1 MILEGFPFFISSL
14 VKVPGNPLEPCTPIG
29 VSFSSSANDS
39 FLMLGRCCVSIEL
52 SPLPAIG
59 FATELLPTRDGFKF
73 TLTTLLSTLLS
84 DAEQMFGPRDM
95 SYTPVGI
102 EFYGD
107 RPQVWYPG
115 TNKHISIILT
125 DSARE
130 DPAQAIFQL
139 AHEVTH
145 LLSPT
150 GGSNA
155 PVIEEGLSALFQQRA
170 NEVYKLNLH
179 LVAVPYI
186 KATQLA
192 NMLLKGQPNIIK
204 QLRRV
209 EPSFHKWTP
218 RFLVSEAGIS
228 YELAEKLCEP
238 FIDFEAR
245 IK

>member
-1 MILEGFPFFISSL
+1 
-14 VKVPGNPLEPCTPIG
+14 
-29 VSFSSSANDS
+29 
-39 FLMLGRCCVSIEL
+39 MLGRCCVSIKL

-59 FATELLPTRDGFKF
+59 FATELLPTRDGFEF
-73 TLTTLLSTLLS
+73 TLTTLLSTLLN

-115 TNKHISIILT
+115 INKHISIILT

-150 GGSNA
+150 GGANA
-155 PVIEEGLSALFQQRA
+155 PVVEEGLSALFQQRA
-170 NEVYKLNLH
+170 NEIYGLNLI
-179 LVAVPYI
+179 LVSQPYI
-186 KATQLA
+186 NATELT

-204 QLRRV
+204 ALRKT
-209 EPSFHKWTP
+209 EPAFHKWTP

-228 YELAEKLCEP
+228 RDLAEKLCEP
-238 FIDFEAR
+238 FIDFESR